1 MWTSEARGVQ
11 MESPC
16 GVFGLWARKFNLYI
30 SQLGALGGNT
40 FSVPFLNCGKVMSH
54 HLLTGLFLRD
64 QTTIEIYV
72 ALFSSSF
79 TLRHTVVHKFPF
91 LIFQVLAEV
100 PFLQLTLILR
110 WAIGNVRVAN

>member
-1 MWTSEARGVQ
+1 
-11 MESPC
+11 MEIPC
-16 GVFGLWARKFNLYI
+16 GVFGLWAGKFNLYV

-40 FSVPFLNCGKVMSH
+40 LSVPFLNCGKVVSH

-72 ALFSSSF
+72 AFFPGSF
-79 TLRHTVVHKFPF
+79 TLRHAIVHKFPF
-91 LIFQVLAEV
+91 LLLEVLAEV

-110 WAIGNVRVAN
+110 WAVGNVRIAN